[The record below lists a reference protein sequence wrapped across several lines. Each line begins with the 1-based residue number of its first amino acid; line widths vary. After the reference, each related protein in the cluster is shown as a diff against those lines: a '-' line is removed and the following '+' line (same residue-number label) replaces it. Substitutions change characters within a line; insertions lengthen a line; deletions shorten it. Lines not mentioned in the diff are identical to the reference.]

1 MSASTGHQADV
12 LEFDAAVFDLDTVK
26 RAVYRFSDQFS
37 ADISTD
43 GSRIVCALSFNVSA
57 SLQAKTRTFDEL
69 RKEVLDQDL
78 RKRVAAE
85 TAPLRNAI
93 LALAF
98 SNSKLRRDE

>member
-1 MSASTGHQADV
+1 MSASTEHRADV
-12 LEFDAAVFDLDTVK
+12 LVFDSAVFDLDTVK
-26 RAVYRFSDQFS
+26 RAVYRFSDQFA

-43 GSRIVCALSFNVSA
+43 GSRIVCSLSFNASA
-57 SLQAKTRTFDEL
+57 SLQAKTKAFNEL